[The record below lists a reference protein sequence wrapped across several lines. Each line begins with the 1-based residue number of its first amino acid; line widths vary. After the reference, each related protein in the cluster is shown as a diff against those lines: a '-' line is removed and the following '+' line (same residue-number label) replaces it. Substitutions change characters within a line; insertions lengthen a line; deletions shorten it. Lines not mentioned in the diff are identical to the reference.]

1 MTGKAS
7 IKNTVPDKSTE
18 DKIKAAARKVFHEKG
33 FAATRTRDIAEAAGI
48 NHALLNYYFRSKE
61 KLFEMIML
69 ETMIQFFSSLSM
81 AFNNPNTTLEEKIEH
96 LASNYIDLL
105 TAHPDIPLF
114 IMTEMKSG
122 AADLITKVGS
132 KDIVLKSAF
141 MKQFQQ
147 AVKEG
152 KIMKIHPMHF
162 IMNLMGLT
170 VFPFVASPMIMGLA
184 DLSEKDFLNLM
195 QERKKLIPVWV
206 KTMLKA
212 K

>member
-1 MTGKAS
+1 MAGKAS

-33 FAATRTRDIAEAAGI
+33 FAATRTRDIADAAGI

-61 KLFEMIML
+61 KLFEIIML
-69 ETMIQFFSSLSM
+69 ETMIQFFGSLSM

-105 TAHPDIPLF
+105 TTHPDIPLF
-114 IMTEMKSG
+114 IMSEMKSG

-147 AVKEG
+147 AVKED

-162 IMNLMGLT
+162 LMNLMGLT
-170 VFPFVASPMIMGLA
+170 VFPFVASPMIMGIA
-184 DLSEKDFLNLM
+184 DLTEKDFLNLM

-206 KTMLKA
+206 KTMLQPK
-212 K
+212 